1 MDRCCKNG
9 QVLRHSSQQSQ
20 HLPQNRKLSP
30 ASLLPEPD
38 LAVLIHDC
46 AEIIDEVY
54 SSRIDL
60 QDHPLEKVDWILYA
74 DGSSYMDKG
83 NRKDEYAVVT
93 LEGIVE
99 VKALLPGTS
108 AQKAELIALTRAL
121 ELSHEKRVN
130 VYRLKV
136 SFPNFATTRFNL
148 EGERTI
154 NLQ

>member
-1 MDRCCKNG
+1 
-9 QVLRHSSQQSQ
+9 
-20 HLPQNRKLSP
+20 
-30 ASLLPEPD
+30 
-38 LAVLIHDC
+38 
-46 AEIIDEVY
+46 
-54 SSRIDL
+54 
-60 QDHPLEKVDWILYA
+60 
-74 DGSSYMDKG
+74 MDKG
-83 NRKDEYAVVT
+83 NRKAGYAIAIV
-93 LEGIVE
+93 EGIVE
-99 VKALLPGTS
+99 VKALPLGTS